1 MDFVSTESL
10 QGLIQQ
16 MSAWGLKVLG
26 GLALLI
32 AGLLVARV
40 IRSAT
45 TGTLRRSGLLDPG
58 LVHFLG
64 RLVYYGVVSLI
75 LISVLGIVGIETASL
90 ITVLAASSLAI
101 GLALQ
106 GSLSNFA
113 SGVMLLVFR
122 PYRPG
127 DYVEL
132 GEYEGW
138 VKEIGVFS
146 TKLDTNENTR
156 VVIPNNQVAES
167 PVLNWSTNGTRRI
180 DLEIEVSVN
189 SPMSAV
195 RQAIEAM
202 LSEEA
207 LVLAEPAPLVAAAD
221 FGDTSVKLAVRPWCE
236 HTRYWELR
244 YSLPERIRAAVE
256 SAGGSLPTPQRE
268 IRLIRDELAA

>member
-1 MDFVSTESL
+1 MDVVSTESL
-10 QGLIQQ
+10 QGLIQL
-16 MSAWGLKVLG
+16 MSTWGLKVLG
-26 GLALLI
+26 GLALLV
-32 AGLLVARV
+32 AGLLVARL

-45 TGTLRRSGLLDPG
+45 TGTLNRSGLLDPG

-75 LISVLGIVGIETASL
+75 MISVLGIVGIETASL

-132 GEYEGW
+132 GDYEGR

-146 TKLDTNENTR
+146 TTLDTNENTR
-156 VVIPNNQVAES
+156 VVIPNTQVAES
-167 PVLNWSTNGTRRI
+167 PVLNWSTNGSRRL

-189 SPMSAV
+189 SPLAAV
-195 RQAIEAM
+195 REGIEAM
-202 LSEEA
+202 LRDDA
-207 LVLAEPAPLVAAAD
+207 LVLAEPTPLVAAAD
-221 FGDTSVKLAVRPWCE
+221 FGDTSVKLVVRPWCD
-236 HTRYWELR
+236 HARYWELR
-244 YSLPERIRAAVE
+244 YSLPERIREAVE
-256 SAGGSLPTPQRE
+256 AAGGSLPTPQRE
-268 IRLIRDELAA
+268 IRLTREDLAA